1 MALIAG
7 SRLQTAEG
15 SDGAVAVKTDLVLD
29 METGLMVERKTII
42 AKVLTESGNHEALLV
57 GQQTRVAGVQV
68 LDAVVTVQVLRRKIN
83 KRNAAST
90 ALYVDDI
97 QC

>member
-15 SDGAVAVKTDLVLD
+15 SDGAVAVKTDMVLD
-29 METGLMVERKTII
+29 TETGLMVERKTVY
-42 AKVLTESGNHEALLV
+42 AKVRTESGSEALLV